1 MSPRIWRGGNP
12 PAMFAAIVFA
22 VMDKEW
28 PLWFVL
34 TGFIGIGVIGFLVCR
49 KWPLA
54 AVLFLPL
61 LGYGGLRQGLELSDP
76 YVGPAMR
83 AEAGVSYVILS
94 WIVVA
99 TSFVLL
105 GAGVVQGW
113 KRRKLSINSR

>member
-28 PLWFVL
+28 PLSFVL
-34 TGFIGIGVIGFLVCR
+34 AGFLGVGVIGFLVCR

-54 AVLFLPL
+54 AALFFPL
-61 LGYGGLRQGLELSDP
+61 LSYGGLRQGLELADP

-94 WIVVA
+94 WIVFTA
-99 TSFVLL
+99 SFVMLAV
-105 GAGVVQGW
+105 GTVQGW
-113 KRRKLSINSR
+113 KRLKLKAISR